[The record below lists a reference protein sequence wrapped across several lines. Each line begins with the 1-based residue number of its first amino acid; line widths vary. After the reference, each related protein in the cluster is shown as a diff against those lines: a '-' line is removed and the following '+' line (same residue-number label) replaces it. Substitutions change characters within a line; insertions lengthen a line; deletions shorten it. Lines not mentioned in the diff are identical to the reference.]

1 MQQIQNPSRGL
12 EVQQIQNNCRGL
24 EVSKTPS
31 SSNTRM
37 TRGSV
42 SSSSKAN
49 QLRMVSSLLETPNLV
64 LVDKEGTTTLVRKV

>member
-37 TRGSV
+37 TRGSA
-42 SSSSKAN
+42 SSIVQRQSKF
-49 QLRMVSSLLETPNLV
+49 V
-64 LVDKEGTTTLVRKV
+64 LGGS